1 MIGREKRVLL
11 RHYLEQG
18 MNKAVIARDLG
29 VSRRTVYH
37 WIETG
42 QLDRELDE
50 ERVGHGPR
58 CLMPSKLDPYK
69 PLIDTRLKEYPK
81 LTAVRLFKEVRA
93 AGYPGSCNQVK
104 RYVRKV
110 RPRPPE
116 EPVVRFETAPGRQ
129 GQVDFAH
136 FRLPW
141 GKRYALI
148 VVLGYSRLLWVQFYT
163 RQTMKALMHGLE
175 SSFSYFGG
183 VPSELLFD
191 QMKAVVIE
199 DGRYDDGALVENPE
213 FMRYAYHWNFRI
225 RACRPYRARTK
236 GKVERP
242 IRYLRESF
250 FYGRTFTSDDDLNAQ
265 ALHWLE
271 TEANVRSRATLK
283 ERPLDRFERERL
295 LLEPLATRPYHPL
308 VLHDVLA
315 GHPRRATSPHGLC
328 PDRGRGPMKA
338 AARSRRDR
346 IRAQLADLK
355 MPGALE
361 AIDDVLTGVD
371 GGGVTASEAI
381 EQLLGAQ
388 ITLRNNRRLQIPA
401 LDRARADRLAPRA
414 RLLGA

>member
-50 ERVGHGPR
+50 ERVGYGPR

-93 AGYPGSCNQVK
+93 AGYPGSYNQVK

-225 RACRPYRARTK
+225 RACRPYRAQTK

-265 ALHWLE
+265 ALHWLDHVKPMC
-271 TEANVRSRATLK
+271 AR
-283 ERPLDRFERERL
+283 
-295 LLEPLATRPYHPL
+295 
-308 VLHDVLA
+308 
-315 GHPRRATSPHGLC
+315 HGN
-328 PDRGRGPMKA
+328 A
-338 AARSRRDR
+338 E
-346 IRAQLADLK
+346 
-355 MPGALE
+355 GA
-361 AIDDVLTGVD
+361 
-371 GGGVTASEAI
+371 
-381 EQLLGAQ
+381 
-388 ITLRNNRRLQIPA
+388 
-401 LDRARADRLAPRA
+401 APRSLRA
-414 RLLGA
+414 

>member
-1 MIGREKRVLL
+1 MRTRVLKNHTCEASL
-11 RHYLEQG
+11 SYTNDKWRQRGEMPRAQRG
-18 MNKAVIARDLG
+18 AG
-29 VSRRTVYH
+29 
-37 WIETG
+37 
-42 QLDRELDE
+42 RELDE
-50 ERVGHGPR
+50 ERVGYGPR

-93 AGYPGSCNQVK
+93 AGYPGSYNQVK

-183 VPSELLFD
+183 VPRELLFD

-199 DGRYDDGALVENPE
+199 YGRYDDGALVENPE

-225 RACRPYRARTK
+225 RACRPYRAQTK

-271 TEANVRSRATLK
+271 TEANVRSHATLK

-295 LLEPLATRPYHPL
+295 LLEPLATR
-308 VLHDVLA
+308 LA
-315 GHPRRATSPHGLC
+315 KRLG
-328 PDRGRGPMKA
+328 DRVHVQASVSDTRVTVGELP
-338 AARSRRDR
+338 
-346 IRAQLADLK
+346 IRE
-355 MPGALE
+355 GAM
-361 AIDDVLTGVD
+361 G
-371 GGGVTASEAI
+371 
-381 EQLLGAQ
+381 
-388 ITLRNNRRLQIPA
+388 ITLDA
-401 LDRARADRLAPRA
+401 LAESKEC
-414 RLLGA
+414 

>member
-1 MIGREKRVLL
+1 M
-11 RHYLEQG
+11 
-18 MNKAVIARDLG
+18 
-29 VSRRTVYH
+29 
-37 WIETG
+37 
-42 QLDRELDE
+42 
-50 ERVGHGPR
+50 
-58 CLMPSKLDPYK
+58 
-69 PLIDTRLKEYPK
+69 
-81 LTAVRLFKEVRA
+81 
-93 AGYPGSCNQVK
+93 
-104 RYVRKV
+104 
-110 RPRPPE
+110 
-116 EPVVRFETAPGRQ
+116 RFETAPGRQ

-183 VPSELLFD
+183 VPRELLFD

-225 RACRPYRARTK
+225 RACRPYRAQTK

-271 TEANVRSRATLK
+271 TEANVRSHATLK
-283 ERPLDRFERERL
+283 ERPLDRFECERL

-308 VLHDVLA
+308 VLPPDRSSPGTSVSTASNRSPPSTSCRSSNRSDTTPLGSGGDCADSSGSPAHPTTVSPTRPTPITCAICPLLHLVISSIPPHSAVPPWDVVEPSLLQDPP
-315 GHPRRATSPHGLC
+315 HPRLSDCRAGL
-328 PDRGRGPMKA
+328 PRNTLNKSVPGTLDLRGGSSRAERDDRGGGRW
-338 AARSRRDR
+338 SR
-346 IRAQLADLK
+346 
-355 MPGALE
+355 
-361 AIDDVLTGVD
+361 
-371 GGGVTASEAI
+371 
-381 EQLLGAQ
+381 
-388 ITLRNNRRLQIPA
+388 
-401 LDRARADRLAPRA
+401 
-414 RLLGA
+414 

>member
-1 MIGREKRVLL
+1 
-11 RHYLEQG
+11 
-18 MNKAVIARDLG
+18 
-29 VSRRTVYH
+29 
-37 WIETG
+37 
-42 QLDRELDE
+42 
-50 ERVGHGPR
+50 
-58 CLMPSKLDPYK
+58 MPSKLDPYK

-93 AGYPGSCNQVK
+93 AGYPGSYNQVK

-183 VPSELLFD
+183 VPRELLFD
-191 QMKAVVIE
+191 PMKAVVIE

-225 RACRPYRARTK
+225 RACRPYRAQTK

-271 TEANVRSRATLK
+271 TEANVRSHATLK

-308 VLHDVLA
+308 VL
-315 GHPRRATSPHGLC
+315 P
-328 PDRGRGPMKA
+328 PDR
-338 AARSRRDR
+338 SS
-346 IRAQLADLK
+346 
-355 MPGALE
+355 PGTTSLP
-361 AIDDVLTGVD
+361 AIHVERCPLT
-371 GGGVTASEAI
+371 AY
-381 EQLLGAQ
+381 AQ
-388 ITLRNNRRLQIPA
+388 IA
-401 LDRARADRLAPRA
+401 GGDR
-414 RLLGA
+414 

>member
-1 MIGREKRVLL
+1 M
-11 RHYLEQG
+11 
-18 MNKAVIARDLG
+18 
-29 VSRRTVYH
+29 
-37 WIETG
+37 
-42 QLDRELDE
+42 
-50 ERVGHGPR
+50 
-58 CLMPSKLDPYK
+58 
-69 PLIDTRLKEYPK
+69 
-81 LTAVRLFKEVRA
+81 
-93 AGYPGSCNQVK
+93 
-104 RYVRKV
+104 
-110 RPRPPE
+110 
-116 EPVVRFETAPGRQ
+116 RFETAPGRQ

-225 RACRPYRARTK
+225 RACRPYRAQTK

-271 TEANVRSRATLK
+271 TEANVRSHGTLK

-308 VLHDVLA
+308 VLPPDRSSPGTTSLA
-315 GHPRRATSPHGLC
+315 GHPRRATSPHGLAV
-328 PDRGRGPMKA
+328 RGRNRFPADDGWE
-338 AARSRRDR
+338 RRQTR
-346 IRAQLADLK
+346 GGCVVVQ
-355 MPGALE
+355 E
-361 AIDDVLTGVD
+361 AGFGV
-371 GGGVTASEAI
+371 
-381 EQLLGAQ
+381 
-388 ITLRNNRRLQIPA
+388 
-401 LDRARADRLAPRA
+401 
-414 RLLGA
+414 

>member
-1 MIGREKRVLL
+1 M
-11 RHYLEQG
+11 
-18 MNKAVIARDLG
+18 
-29 VSRRTVYH
+29 
-37 WIETG
+37 
-42 QLDRELDE
+42 
-50 ERVGHGPR
+50 
-58 CLMPSKLDPYK
+58 
-69 PLIDTRLKEYPK
+69 
-81 LTAVRLFKEVRA
+81 
-93 AGYPGSCNQVK
+93 
-104 RYVRKV
+104 
-110 RPRPPE
+110 
-116 EPVVRFETAPGRQ
+116 RFETAPGRQ

-225 RACRPYRARTK
+225 RACRPYRAQTK

-271 TEANVRSRATLK
+271 TEAKVRSHGTLK

-308 VLHDVLA
+308 VL
-315 GHPRRATSPHGLC
+315 P
-328 PDRGRGPMKA
+328 PDRSSPGTTSLPAIHVERRPLTAYQSVEEIGSQRMMGGREGRHA
-338 AARSRRDR
+338 
-346 IRAQLADLK
+346 
-355 MPGALE
+355 GAVLLCKKRVLGSDE
-361 AIDDVLTGVD
+361 AIFG
-371 GGGVTASEAI
+371 
-381 EQLLGAQ
+381 
-388 ITLRNNRRLQIPA
+388 
-401 LDRARADRLAPRA
+401 PRKA
-414 RLLGA
+414 K